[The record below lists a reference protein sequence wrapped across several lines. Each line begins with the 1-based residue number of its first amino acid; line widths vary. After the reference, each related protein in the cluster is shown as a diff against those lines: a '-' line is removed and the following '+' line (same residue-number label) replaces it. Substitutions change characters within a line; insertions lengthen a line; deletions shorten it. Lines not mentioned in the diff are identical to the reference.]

1 MKRIKFIWRKY
12 LGKKGRLEDCKIG
25 KILSFHPSILPS
37 FLALILL
44 TGCTLASPFNQLVA
58 MAEDTP
64 TATVVK
70 TLQPTFTSTP
80 VPTDTPTISP
90 TPTLTPIP
98 TDTPTVTPT
107 RTPRPTHTPTITPTG
122 TPAPPTNTPPPT
134 PTPIPTM
141 PFRLAELYTQPTE
154 ATILSIMTAVQTAD
168 NGWVPGFR
176 LVGIDP
182 EGIVTRSEPSADRAI
197 GNTPP
202 GGVVKS
208 GNIKFEPQPRAI
220 YIAGVWNFY
229 LENGEGQP
237 VSETFTIDM
246 NVENRVWYFFRFQP
260 N

>member
-1 MKRIKFIWRKY
+1 MKRINVIWCLY
-12 LGKKGRLEDCKIG
+12 LNKIGRLEGRKCGISAG
-25 KILSFHPSILPS
+25 FRLSILPI
-37 FLALILL
+37 FLTLILL

-58 MAEDTP
+58 MTEDTP

-70 TLQPTFTSTP
+70 TLQPTFTTTP
-80 VPTDTPTISP
+80 IPTDTPTISP

-107 RTPRPTHTPTITPTG
+107 RTPRPTRTPTVTPTG

-154 ATILSIMTAVQTAD
+154 ANILSIMTAVQGGD
-168 NGWVPGFR
+168 NAWIAGFR
-176 LVGIDP
+176 LVGTDP
-182 EGIVTRSEPSADRAI
+182 NGIVTRSEPSADRSV

-202 GGVVKS
+202 GEVVKS
-208 GNIKFEPQPRAI
+208 GNIKFEPQPKAI

-229 LENGEGQP
+229 LENSEGQP
-237 VSETFTIDM
+237 VSENFTVDM